1 MKDEEKPPLEL
12 TIDWG
17 GPEDQGPALTIGVLT
32 DAEDIDMAVE
42 NEEGGL
48 VLLFP
53 ASKHGIM
60 FKGAALQKVLFLF
73 DTLIHNVIDSH
84 SADGASGEVPR
95 QKKKV
100 TLH

>member
-1 MKDEEKPPLEL
+1 MKDDELPPLEL
-12 TIDWG
+12 DISWEDPS
-17 GPEDQGPALTIGVLT
+17 PEAALTIGVLESA
-32 DAEDIDMAVE
+32 DDVDMAIDQE
-42 NEEGGL
+42 QGGV

-53 ASKHGIM
+53 ESKHGIM
-60 FKGAALQKVLFLF
+60 FRGAAMQKVLFLF

-84 SADGASGEVPR
+84 SAAGASGEGPR